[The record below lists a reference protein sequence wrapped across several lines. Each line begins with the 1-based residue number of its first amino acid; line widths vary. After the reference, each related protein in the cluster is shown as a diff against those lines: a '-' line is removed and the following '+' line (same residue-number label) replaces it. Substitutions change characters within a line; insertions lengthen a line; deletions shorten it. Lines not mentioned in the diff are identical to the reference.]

1 MVRQMAQATTPRV
14 RLGELL
20 VKAGVISDAQLQL
33 ALQEQR
39 RWGGKLGD
47 ILVRMQFLSEDVFV
61 RALSKQLGMPRADL
75 ARPIPLEALAK
86 VPAYVA
92 ESYEVLPLALADEG
106 RALVVATSDPLN
118 VAALDALRA
127 MLDLR
132 LVVHV
137 AGAGALRALIS
148 RLYQG
153 VGLEETLEPL
163 PIELNTFDG
172 LPRPAPAAPEAA
184 PFPAAPAPAP
194 APAAPMP
201 MPMPPPGAYGF
212 NPFMP
217 YAPVPA
223 PMPWAPPAVDDAA
236 RRERELTAIKA
247 LVELLV
253 QKGVITLD
261 EYLARLNRL

>member
-1 MVRQMAQATTPRV
+1 MVRQQAQATTPRV

-75 ARPIPLEALAK
+75 ARPIPVEALAK

-92 ESYEVLPLALADEG
+92 ESYEVLPLALTDDG

-127 MLDLR
+127 MLDMR

-137 AGAGALRALIS
+137 AGAGALRSLIS

-163 PIELNTFDG
+163 PLELNTVDG
-172 LPRPAPAAPEAA
+172 LPRPAPAVPDAA
-184 PFPAAPAPAP
+184 PFPT

-201 MPMPPPGAYGF
+201 MPMPPVDAYGF
-212 NPFMP
+212 NPFLP